1 MHLAK
6 KLQSAGKATQLIV
19 GELAGL
25 SSIGNPRS
33 AVGCAVRV
41 GFQLV
46 KGFGN
51 LQPRNLARA
60 SLTENVKIACGS
72 HPT

>member
-1 MHLAK
+1 
-6 KLQSAGKATQLIV
+6 
-19 GELAGL
+19 
-25 SSIGNPRS
+25 
-33 AVGCAVRV
+33 
-41 GFQLV
+41 V